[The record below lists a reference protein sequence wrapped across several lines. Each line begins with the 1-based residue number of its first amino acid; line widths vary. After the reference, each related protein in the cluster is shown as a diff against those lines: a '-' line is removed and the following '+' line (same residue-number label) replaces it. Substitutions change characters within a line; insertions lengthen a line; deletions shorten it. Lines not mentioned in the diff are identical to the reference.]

1 AIGLD
6 PVILLK
12 DYKDPIRE
20 GYLSNKF
27 LLNYNEKSE
36 IKDLQDKY
44 DYRLPNSS
52 IDSRSTKMIDDV
64 EKAIPKGLIGNVSIT
79 AKDPAFYRWH
89 RLVDETFNPR
99 VFSDAPN
106 VEIKLCDLCF
116 VFKDELVNVCPGG
129 EKIDGKN
136 MLKKIMHKSNILEPV
151 ATEKFVILKVFIVPE
166 ILAHDQKQWI
176 EMDKF
181 KVKLNKSKETIIFR
195 AAELSSVIRK
205 PIQKVFD
212 DTSGDDFDNGM
223 KFKLFVFI
231 SNWNVDKVPDSTE
244 EGSL

>member
-1 AIGLD
+1 MIHALEILIPEPIVHIKKSVVIMWSVAETIVNFCLNVFVAAGLD

-64 EKAIPKGLIGNVSIT
+64 EKAVPKGLIGNVSIV

-89 RLVDETFNPR
+89 RLVNETFNSQ

-106 VEIKLCDLCF
+106 VEIKPCDLCF

-129 EKIDGKN
+129 KKDRWQEYAKKN
-136 MLKKIMHKSNILEPV
+136 Y
-151 ATEKFVILKVFIVPE
+151 A
-166 ILAHDQKQWI
+166 Q
-176 EMDKF
+176 
-181 KVKLNKSKETIIFR
+181 
-195 AAELSSVIRK
+195 
-205 PIQKVFD
+205 IQY
-212 DTSGDDFDNGM
+212 T
-223 KFKLFVFI
+223 
-231 SNWNVDKVPDSTE
+231 
-244 EGSL
+244 